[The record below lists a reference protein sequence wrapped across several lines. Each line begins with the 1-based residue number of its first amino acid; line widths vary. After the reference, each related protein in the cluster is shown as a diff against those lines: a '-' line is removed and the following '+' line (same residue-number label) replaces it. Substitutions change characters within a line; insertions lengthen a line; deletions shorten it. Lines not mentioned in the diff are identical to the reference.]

1 MKFST
6 IRGNVFPVF
15 MIMVTCAGCKEA
27 PQAGWIDSERLAVAD
42 SEAENWMSLGRN
54 SYQHHHSPL
63 EAISLSNVAD
73 LGFAWEYDASS
84 RIGRVSRGLEATPI
98 VVDGVMYTS
107 GAWGVVYALD
117 AATGA
122 EKWRYDP
129 PVDATYDRRA
139 CCDVVNRGVQVW
151 KGRVYVATIDGF
163 LVALDA
169 ATGKVV
175 WKVDTL
181 TDRSRYYTITG
192 PPQVA
197 KGVVVIG
204 NSGAEYG
211 VRGYITAY
219 DLETGEEAWRFF
231 IVPGD
236 PKNGYEHPEM
246 EMAAETWDP
255 DSHWESG
262 GGGTVWG
269 ELAYDSDLDLLYVG
283 TGNSSPYP
291 AWIRSPQ
298 GGDNLFLA
306 SILAIRPDDGRLVWH
321 YQTTPAEIWDYTAT
335 QNIILA
341 DVEIDGRERKV
352 LMQAPKNGFFYVLDR
367 TTGELLSAEK
377 YTYANWASHVD
388 METGRPVVTA
398 EGNYQDG
405 SKELCPWD
413 LGGHNWKPMRYSP
426 QTGLVYIPVIE
437 GCNTWSAEEDY
448 EYRPGRWNMG
458 IVYESWALKSE
469 MLKAWDP
476 LAQEEV
482 WSVPLIGASN
492 GGVLSTN
499 GKLVFQGTA
508 TGYFVAYHAETGE
521 KLTEIKIGTSIMAA
535 PITYAV
541 DGVQYVSV
549 MAGLGGA
556 LSDSFPKDNAAAH
569 YVNRG
574 RIVTFKLGGGTVPLP
589 PEREIQIVPE
599 PPERV
604 STLDARARGEEIY
617 LELCAGCHGW
627 MNKSFSLYPDLTA
640 LGPEVHEIFDDI
652 VLGGIYSANGM
663 SSFADVLSA
672 EDVDSIHSHLI
683 SLQRD
688 RFENQ
693 TE

>member
-255 DSHWESG
+255 DSHRLIPHGSG
-262 GGGTVWG
+262 ALRAGTTCFWHP
-269 ELAYDSDLDLLYVG
+269 
-283 TGNSSPYP
+283 SSPFVRTMDGLCGTIRQHRLKSGTTRQRRTLSSPMSRSTAERGRCSCKLPRMDSFTYLTARQASSSRQKSTRTPTGP
-291 AWIRSPQ
+291 AMWT
-298 GGDNLFLA
+298 
-306 SILAIRPDDGRLVWH
+306 WK
-321 YQTTPAEIWDYTAT
+321 
-335 QNIILA
+335 LA
-341 DVEIDGRERKV
+341 DPWSLRKEIIKTD
-352 LMQAPKNGFFYVLDR
+352 PKSYVPGTSAG
-367 TTGELLSAEK
+367 TTG
-377 YTYANWASHVD
+377 
-388 METGRPVVTA
+388 
-398 EGNYQDG
+398 
-405 SKELCPWD
+405 CP
-413 LGGHNWKPMRYSP
+413 
-426 QTGLVYIPVIE
+426 
-437 GCNTWSAEEDY
+437 
-448 EYRPGRWNMG
+448 
-458 IVYESWALKSE
+458 
-469 MLKAWDP
+469 
-476 LAQEEV
+476 
-482 WSVPLIGASN
+482 
-492 GGVLSTN
+492 
-499 GKLVFQGTA
+499 
-508 TGYFVAYHAETGE
+508 
-521 KLTEIKIGTSIMAA
+521 
-535 PITYAV
+535 
-541 DGVQYVSV
+541 
-549 MAGLGGA
+549 
-556 LSDSFPKDNAAAH
+556 
-569 YVNRG
+569 
-574 RIVTFKLGGGTVPLP
+574 
-589 PEREIQIVPE
+589 
-599 PPERV
+599 
-604 STLDARARGEEIY
+604 
-617 LELCAGCHGW
+617 
-627 MNKSFSLYPDLTA
+627 
-640 LGPEVHEIFDDI
+640 
-652 VLGGIYSANGM
+652 
-663 SSFADVLSA
+663 
-672 EDVDSIHSHLI
+672 
-683 SLQRD
+683 
-688 RFENQ
+688 
-693 TE
+693 